1 MHRLSAA
8 AALDEVSIGHADSE
22 VPSRSERAGEG
33 ALGAPRG
40 GLGRK
45 TARAI
50 VLFGMLM
57 GAFLVVVGARWSLAQ
72 HAPQPIRRH
81 LVPLDFDPTNPR
93 GPYLGQRPP
102 GMVPRV
108 FAPGFIS
115 TQGGIEYSITFS
127 PDGNELYFS
136 RYTPTNETDT
146 TLVTRQVDGVW
157 TPPARAEFADGT
169 QDTEPFITPDGTR
182 MFFVRL
188 DGSRTT
194 HVWSMDRVATGW
206 SAPVRLGPPFSAN
219 SKMYPTVASSGNLY
233 FTEEVSGTRRR
244 FLIARPSGGAFAVPT
259 PLSPTINAFNSMGHA
274 FIAPDESTLV
284 FDAAPDGQSYHL
296 YVSFKA
302 SDADW
307 LPAIRLSG
315 DVNAVA
321 NVTCPAISPDG
332 RYLFFQRNGD
342 IWWVDARVVIDSRPA
357 NAGGR

>member
-1 MHRLSAA
+1 ML
-8 AALDEVSIGHADSE
+8 IG
-22 VPSRSERAGEG
+22 AG
-33 ALGAPRG
+33 
-40 GLGRK
+40 
-45 TARAI
+45 
-50 VLFGMLM
+50 
-57 GAFLVVVGARWSLAQ
+57 LVVVGARWSFAQ

-81 LVPLDFDPTNPR
+81 LEVQTYDPTNPR

-115 TQGGIEYSITFS
+115 TQAGIEYSITLS

-136 RYTPTNETDT
+136 RYTQAKETDT

-157 TPPARAEFADGT
+157 TPPARAEFAAGI
-169 QDTEPFITPDGTR
+169 QDTEPFITPDGSR
-182 MFFVRL
+182 MYFVRL

-194 HVWSMDRVATGW
+194 QVWSMIRTATGW
-206 SAPVRLGPPFSAN
+206 SAPVRLGPPFSTN

-244 FLIARPSGGAFAVPT
+244 FLIARPSFGAFATPT
-259 PLSPTINAFNSMGHA
+259 PLSSTVNAHNSMGHA

-284 FDAAPDGQSYHL
+284 FDAAPDGQSYYL

-302 SDADW
+302 SDDDW
-307 LPAIRLSG
+307 LPAIRLNG

-321 NVTCPAISPDG
+321 NVTCPAMSPDG
-332 RYLFFQRNGD
+332 KYLFFQRGGD
-342 IWWVDARVVIDSRPA
+342 IWWVDARVVFEFRPA
-357 NAGGR
+357 NAGRG